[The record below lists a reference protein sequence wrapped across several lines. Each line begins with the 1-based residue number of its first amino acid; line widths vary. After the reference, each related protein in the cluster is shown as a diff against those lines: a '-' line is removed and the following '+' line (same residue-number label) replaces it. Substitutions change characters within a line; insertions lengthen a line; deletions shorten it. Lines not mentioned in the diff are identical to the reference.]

1 MSLNDYRSSRTI
13 GSFAKAAPPLCPS
26 GFLVPQQAPPP
37 PPLSPLSLHRH
48 VWAAGPAAELYSPVG
63 RRRAGSRELAEGD
76 TADDISSARAKYYSD
91 TAFQTDTNCS
101 SNKHRRANPWTF
113 IRVGKDERKGQSQGA
128 FESWPGVAGPR
139 PLGTPG
145 FSPERA

>member
-1 MSLNDYRSSRTI
+1 MSLNDYRSPKTISRF
-13 GSFAKAAPPLCPS
+13 SKAAPPLCPS
-26 GFLVPQQAPPP
+26 GILVPQQAPSPH
-37 PPLSPLSLHRH
+37 SPLSLYRH

-63 RRRAGSRELAEGD
+63 RRRAGSRELAEGN
-76 TADDISSARAKYYSD
+76 TADHISSARAKYYSD

-113 IRVGKDERKGQSQGA
+113 IRVGKDERKRQSQGA
-128 FESWPGVAGPR
+128 FERWPGVAGR
-139 PLGTPG
+139 DLSALLG